1 MNQKTILF
9 TFLISIPLAFWLARS
24 PTTQPHD
31 CHSLRSGSW
40 SDVTIWRDCDGRYP
54 GQSANDRATI
64 HQGHTVTLDNNPPK
78 AVYRLAIEPG
88 GVFDLNGYSLAF
100 SGDAGAPGLVNEG
113 QFHHAGGTLLFV
125 AEFGTAV
132 QRVAGPVKLA
142 KVAIEGVGVRF
153 QTDVLIEE
161 ELAILFGGFVAED
174 APSYAAQST
183 LIYRTSGP
191 YTAGAEWAANA
202 SSGPGV
208 PHHVYVEWYNGNT
221 SLTLGPANRTMTGDL
236 TLDLAAFTGPPAGHT
251 LTIGG
256 QINQNWGLFDNNQSV
271 IISAGSKLETIG
283 QLPGHERLP

>member
-1 MNQKTILF
+1 MNHKIVLF
-9 TFLISIPLAFWLARS
+9 TFLVSIPLAFWLAWS
-24 PTTQPHD
+24 PTAQPHD

-40 SDVTIWRDCDGRYP
+40 SDVTIWGDCDGRYP

-64 HQGHTVTLDNNPPK
+64 HQGHTVTLNNNPPK

-100 SGDAGAPGLVNEG
+100 SGDAGAPGLANRG
-113 QFHHAGGTLLFV
+113 QFHHGGGTLLFV
-125 AEFGTAV
+125 AQFGTAV
-132 QRVAGPVKLA
+132 HQVTGPVKLG

-153 QTDVLIEE
+153 QADILIAE
-161 ELAILFGGFVAED
+161 ELAILFGGFVEQ
-174 APSYAAQST
+174 APSYGSQAT

-208 PHHVYVEWYNGNT
+208 PHHVHVEWHNGNT
-221 SLTLGPANRTMTGDL
+221 SLALGAANRTITGDL
-236 TLDLAAFTGPPAGHT
+236 TLDLAAFTAPPAGYA

-256 QINQNWGLFDNNQSV
+256 QIVQNWGLFDHNQSV
-271 IISAGSKLETIG
+271 VTSGGFTPERISGLNGHE
-283 QLPGHERLP
+283 QLP